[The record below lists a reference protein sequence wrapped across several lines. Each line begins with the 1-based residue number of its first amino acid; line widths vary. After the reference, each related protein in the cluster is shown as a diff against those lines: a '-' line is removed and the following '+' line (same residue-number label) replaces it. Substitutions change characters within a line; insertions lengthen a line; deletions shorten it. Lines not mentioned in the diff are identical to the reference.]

1 MNYDGGSML
10 SGNNL
15 EKLFEFEVKNFY
27 TLRHSKQKNLE
38 KNEKVSLF
46 CFHKFVQEFKNEHA
60 DEYMD

>member
-46 CFHKFVQEFKNEHA
+46 CFHKFV
-60 DEYMD
+60 